1 MSSIILL
8 LVKNCPAP
16 LIKLPKVSK
25 AKISHAVNSGVR
37 GQDAR
42 RVLKEKRDQAA
53 GKRPSADLYGCAA
66 MARRKHWEQ
75 RVGVV
80 LARGSL

>member
-1 MSSIILL
+1 
-8 LVKNCPAP
+8 
-16 LIKLPKVSK
+16 
-25 AKISHAVNSGVR
+25 VNSGVR
-37 GQDAR
+37 GRDAR